1 MGCERAVDS
10 RDDHSQKKSSF
21 LNVVG
26 LFLELQVL
34 LTRETAQQN
43 ADGERNAKGVIIKT
57 ATLPCHDANAAR
69 RLKTTL
75 RKRIPGWMRV
85 AGRGQRGQG
94 LLGTVRMYVLHSVW
108 DTIR

>member
-43 ADGERNAKGVIIKT
+43 RS
-57 ATLPCHDANAAR
+57 LP
-69 RLKTTL
+69 LGG
-75 RKRIPGWMRV
+75 RISSPGRCV
-85 AGRGQRGQG
+85 K
-94 LLGTVRMYVLHSVW
+94 LLGVLPMATFRYGHDKSRRNPVVNCANCMIESVPRGCW
-108 DTIR
+108 IVMKPCKET